1 MNKSREGG
9 LQIEKE
15 RGGGEKDRERER
27 CCLVQVVERCNHHY
41 PIIIKV
47 GKMAGRPMGAR
58 LERVGVNC
66 RWGRR
71 MEILGPPIQAV
82 PTVNVVAHTYRG
94 RSYAV
99 CTYGA
104 LCRHYHGSSNCV

>member
-1 MNKSREGG
+1 MRKRQKG
-9 LQIEKE
+9 
-15 RGGGEKDRERER
+15 RERER
-27 CCLVQVVERCNHHY
+27 CRLVQVVERCNHHY

-82 PTVNVVAHTYRG
+82 PTVNVDAHADRG

-99 CTYGA
+99 CTYVGYVRA
-104 LCRHYHGSSNCV
+104 AHYATTVRLIAYN

>member
-1 MNKSREGG
+1 M
-9 LQIEKE
+9 
-15 RGGGEKDRERER
+15 
-27 CCLVQVVERCNHHY
+27 QVVERCNHHY

-58 LERVGVNC
+58 LEQVGVNC

-82 PTVNVVAHTYRG
+82 PTVNVDAHADRG
-94 RSYAV
+94 RSYAI
-99 CTYGA
+99 CTYVRTYVPRA
-104 LCRHYHGSSNCV
+104 MPPLYYGSSNCV